1 MERKDFFATKSLLLY
16 ILLPSF
22 PLGAKDGTQACRT
35 VLGKDS
41 ATAPFILLNQ

>member
-22 PLGAKDGTQACRT
+22 PLEAKDGTQSLSPCAGQALCHWAFY
-35 VLGKDS
+35 S
-41 ATAPFILLNQ
+41 S